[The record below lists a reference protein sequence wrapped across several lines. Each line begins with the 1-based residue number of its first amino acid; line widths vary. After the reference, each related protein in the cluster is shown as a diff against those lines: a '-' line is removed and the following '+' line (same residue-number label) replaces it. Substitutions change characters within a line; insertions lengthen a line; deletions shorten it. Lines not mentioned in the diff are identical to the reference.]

1 MRVVSCVPSLTEWI
15 WDLGGSGALV
25 GRTKFCVHPRNDIK
39 QVPHIGGTKTLNV
52 EAIEALQPDIV
63 IANREENDKA
73 QIEACA
79 TFSNVLVTEIRTV
92 TEAWAELA
100 RVADAIDRKAEGA
113 AWIEKIRQ
121 AWGEPRPVR
130 ERVAYCVWRE
140 PRMVAGGDTY
150 ISDVLRWWGAE
161 NAFAGRSRYPEVSPA
176 DWAAAGPDRVLLPSE
191 PFPFKPKH
199 VAEFEAPATL
209 VDGEAFSWYGS
220 RMWHAVDALRHFG
233 G

>member
-1 MRVVSCVPSLTEWI
+1 MRVVSCVPSLTEWV
-15 WDLGGSGALV
+15 WDLGGAADLV
-25 GRTKFCVHPRNDIK
+25 GRTKFCVHPREEVK
-39 QVPHIGGTKTLNV
+39 RVPQIGGTKTLKV
-52 EAIEALQPDIV
+52 EAIEALKPDIV

-73 QIEACA
+73 QIEACGA
-79 TFSNVLVTEIRTV
+79 FADVLVTDIRTV
-92 TEAWAELA
+92 NEAWAELA
-100 RVADAIDRKAEGA
+100 RVAYAVGRKAEGA
-113 AWIEKIRQ
+113 EWIEKIRQ

-161 NAFAGRSRYPEVSPA
+161 NAFVELPRYPEVKEV
-176 DWAAAGPDRVLLPSE
+176 DWAAAAVDRVLLPSE

-220 RMWHAVDALRHFG
+220 RMWHAVAALRHFG